1 MVGKRR
7 RRCSALTCL
16 RAYERALVDWGASSG
31 MGVDR
36 PLLQLQENSSALLVP
51 FAFLLPSPLTWSCG
65 GGRFYL
71 AYLVKPDA
79 VPFSGMV
86 RKPLLDVML
95 TLLCC
100 RVSSASWGFWGLRGR
115 GRNTWSWSPF
125 MAADASAPV
134 AAMAL
139 GLVCRCDVCCCAKA
153 SLSPPGLTLA
163 VVTDGRS

>member
-31 MGVDR
+31 TGVDR
-36 PLLQLQENSSALLVP
+36 PLLQIQENSSA
-51 FAFLLPSPLTWSCG
+51 FLSCLSSPLTQLLLCG
-65 GGRFYL
+65 GFYL

-86 RKPLLDVML
+86 RKPLLEVML

-100 RVSSASWGFWGLRGR
+100 RVSSATWGFWGLRGR
-115 GRNTWSWSPF
+115 GRRMWSWSPF
-125 MAADASAPV
+125 MAAGASAPV
-134 AAMAL
+134 AAMATWVGMQCVL
-139 GLVCRCDVCCCAKA
+139 LCQ
-153 SLSPPGLTLA
+153 SLSLPPDLT
-163 VVTDGRS
+163 